1 MVAQAGEPQGSPVYS
16 LRWVAGLPIPSWAT
30 TLLAEGSLQY
40 RPNWRPFMANFVT
53 GTSALIPIFTGN
65 LSHSTVR
72 LCAAYTLHAFLP
84 VKREAA
90 SLNGGAA

>member
-1 MVAQAGEPQGSPVYS
+1 
-16 LRWVAGLPIPSWAT
+16 
-30 TLLAEGSLQY
+30 
-40 RPNWRPFMANFVT
+40 MANFVT